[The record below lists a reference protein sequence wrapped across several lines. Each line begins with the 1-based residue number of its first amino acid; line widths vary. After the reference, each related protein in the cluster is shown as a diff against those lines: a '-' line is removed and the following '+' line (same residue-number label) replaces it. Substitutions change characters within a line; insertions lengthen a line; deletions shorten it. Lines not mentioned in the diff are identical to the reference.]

1 MGLGGVFVVINYYN
15 HIAIVQ
21 RARDRAQE
29 IKKRHESHRVMGTN
43 LPRIEG
49 CTIKITS
56 EHRNFKKKIVKNETK
71 RIFDGLCILSI
82 ETRSIFME

>member
-15 HIAIVQ
+15 HIAIVR

-56 EHRNFKKKIVKNETK
+56 KQQNFGKNLKQREEK
-71 RIFDGLCILSI
+71 DFR
-82 ETRSIFME
+82 